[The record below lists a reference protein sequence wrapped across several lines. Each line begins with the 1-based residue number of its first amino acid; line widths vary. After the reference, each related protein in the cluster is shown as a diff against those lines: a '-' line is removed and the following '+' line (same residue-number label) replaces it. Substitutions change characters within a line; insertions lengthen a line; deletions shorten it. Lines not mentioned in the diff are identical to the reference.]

1 MIKALFTAA
10 TGMTAQSTSIDTVA
24 NNLANINT
32 NGFKRNHLDF
42 QDLLYVSEVS
52 PGAVAAQG
60 QQVPAGLQVG
70 SGVRVAG
77 TPKIFTQGSLV
88 NTGNTYDVAIEG
100 QGFIQVTMPNGDTR
114 YTRDG
119 ALRINPSGSLVTS
132 DGFPISPQITI
143 SPDAV
148 SVSIGSDGTVSTG
161 TAGGGTTQVGQLTL
175 VRFPNPTGLS
185 AEGRNLFSESASSG
199 AAITATPGQNGTG
212 LLRQG
217 FLERSNVEA
226 VTELVNL
233 ILAQRAFE
241 FNTRS
246 IQSADQMLSRASQI
260 NT

>member
-1 MIKALFTAA
+1 MIRAMYTAA
-10 TGMTAQSTSIDTVA
+10 TGMSAQSTSIDTVA

-42 QDLLYVSEVS
+42 QDLLYVNEVS
-52 PGAVAAQG
+52 PGAAAAQG

-77 TPKIFTQGSLV
+77 TPKIFTQGSPV
-88 NTGNTYDVAIEG
+88 NTGNSYDIAIEG
-100 QGFIQVTMPNGDTR
+100 PGFLQVSMPNGDTR

-119 ALRINPSGSLVTS
+119 ALRINATGSLVTS
-132 DGFPISPQITI
+132 DGFNISPQITV
-143 SPDAV
+143 PQDAT
-148 SVSIGSDGTVSTG
+148 SVSIGSDGTVSVG
-161 TAGGGTTQVGQLTL
+161 AAGGGTTQVGQLTL
-175 VRFPNPTGLS
+175 VRFPNPAGLS
-185 AEGRNLFSESASSG
+185 AEGRNLFAESASSG
-199 AAITATPGQNGTG
+199 SPITATPGQNGAG

-246 IQSADQMLSRASQI
+246 IQSADQMLSRVTQI
-260 NT
+260 TG